1 MVSDQRSSGKRKIL
15 LIGCDAKMTPSTRN
29 RILNYLPVLT
39 EWTSAQQVAKGIGTT
54 TRETGQHLH
63 LLWLEGSVE
72 YTTAMPKHLN
82 MKLWRIC
89 SEGEA

>member
-1 MVSDQRSSGKRKIL
+1 
-15 LIGCDAKMTPSTRN
+15 MTPSTRN
-29 RILNYLPVLT
+29 RILNYLSVLT

-82 MKLWRIC
+82 IKLWRI
-89 SEGEA
+89 SPAALAEAK